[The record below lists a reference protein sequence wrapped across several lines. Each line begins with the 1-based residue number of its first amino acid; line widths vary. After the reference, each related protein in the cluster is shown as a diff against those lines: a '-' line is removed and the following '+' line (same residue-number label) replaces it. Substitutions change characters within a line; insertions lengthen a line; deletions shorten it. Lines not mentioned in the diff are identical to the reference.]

1 MTWFRRLF
9 GLRPSD
15 AGADDQGNARS
26 GNTQS
31 NTSGSPQA
39 STGGRGDNQ
48 IDRASIVI
56 ARICLGVVLVGVIIV
71 LVYCNTYSGKATIFA
86 WMLACLLVGTFIG
99 FLFGIPKILQ
109 GGGQNPPPPPPTG
122 TAASQGATGTNPPT
136 PPPSPTATG
145 ISYQQQVN
153 TNLTEI
159 SDWLTKIIVG
169 LGLVNLKQIPAYLDK
184 YAGILAG
191 ALFKSATAK
200 GVMEP
205 LAFAFSYGTI
215 IGYTILGFLFG
226 YISTR
231 VYLSTIF
238 LTADRRSLDLDK
250 ALTEITATKAAVDS
264 ANLKA
269 EFALVNATTAP
280 ATQAGNPAT
289 PNVQPTAAKTLTQL
303 INEYND
309 IRQTMKPSSNRTSR
323 MTEVIV
329 QMVRIAPLTENFDL
343 IAMLKDN
350 DNGNRLAAYAYL
362 YARPDYARLGDL
374 VEALIADRAPFNQF
388 WAIQSL
394 GKVIGLQP
402 DNRLPQDLMNKLQTY
417 YDNLGDGWDRKYEL
431 AKIIPALKK

>member
-1 MTWFRRLF
+1 MALLF
-9 GLRPSD
+9 FKRDPNKPKQ
-15 AGADDQGNARS
+15 AGDHV
-26 GNTQS
+26 
-31 NTSGSPQA
+31 
-39 STGGRGDNQ
+39 
-48 IDRASIVI
+48 DRATILISW
-56 ARICLGVVLVGVIIV
+56 ICVGVIIIGV
-71 LVYCNTYSGKATIFA
+71 FIVGIFSNTSISGKATVYA
-86 WMLACLLVGTFIG
+86 WMLGCLLLGVFIG

-109 GGGQNPPPPPPTG
+109 SSNQNPPPAPAPAPSPSGQDGGSNPPPPPPSPG
-122 TAASQGATGTNPPT
+122 NAS
-136 PPPSPTATG
+136 ATG
-145 ISYQQQVN
+145 ISYHQQVN

-289 PNVQPTAAKTLTQL
+289 PNVQPTAVKTLTQL